1 MDPGFVLAG
10 SGQQVTGP
18 GRTARSRFRFQ
29 NHRRNFAKNSP
40 SGKPG
45 EVCGRERHVEGRE
58 QTTATADC
66 SAWISRSSSSAE
78 ELRVENE
85 RLRRQLVQ
93 MPTFQIKSKL
103 VSSSRAMAILEF
115 GEKSIRIRQGIELS
129 VPVSEGV
136 WTLMKVLKISNDFI
150 ELEFPELERTVLLYD

>member
-1 MDPGFVLAG
+1 M
-10 SGQQVTGP
+10 
-18 GRTARSRFRFQ
+18 
-29 NHRRNFAKNSP
+29 
-40 SGKPG
+40 
-45 EVCGRERHVEGRE
+45 
-58 QTTATADC
+58 
-66 SAWISRSSSSAE
+66 
-78 ELRVENE
+78 ENE